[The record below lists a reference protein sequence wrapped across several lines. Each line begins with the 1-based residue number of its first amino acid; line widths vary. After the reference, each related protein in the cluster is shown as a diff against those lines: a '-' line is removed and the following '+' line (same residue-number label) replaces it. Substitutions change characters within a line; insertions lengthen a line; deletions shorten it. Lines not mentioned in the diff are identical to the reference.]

1 MELPDSQLIDV
12 VMKME
17 AHIASI
23 DAKLS
28 SFCSRIADHERR
40 LTDLEKAGQDGGM
53 SGLARI
59 LAKTLM
65 YAVIAIGS
73 LAGAGGLIAKLF
85 T

>member
-1 MELPDSQLIDV
+1 MEFPDTQLIDL

-40 LTDLEKAGQDGGM
+40 IVDLEKQKDGN
-53 SGLARI
+53 GLARI

-65 YAVIAIGS
+65 YAVVIIGS
-73 LAGAGGLIAKLF
+73 LAGAGGLISKLF
-85 T
+85 M

>member
-1 MELPDSQLIDV
+1 
-12 VMKME
+12 MKME

-23 DAKLS
+23 DSKLS

-40 LTDLEKAGQDGGM
+40 LSDLEKRKDET

-65 YAVIAIGS
+65 YAVIVIGS
-73 LAGAGGLIAKLF
+73 LAGAGGLISKLF
-85 T
+85 M

>member
-1 MELPDSQLIDV
+1 MQMPDGQLIEI

-17 AHIASI
+17 SHIASI
-23 DAKLS
+23 DSKLS

-40 LTDLEKAGQDGGM
+40 LTDLEKRKDET

-65 YAVIAIGS
+65 YAVIVIGS
-73 LAGAGGLIAKLF
+73 LAGAGGLISKLF
-85 T
+85 M

>member
-23 DAKLS
+23 DSKLS

-40 LTDLEKAGQDGGM
+40 LNDLEKRNGDG

-65 YAVIAIGS
+65 YAVVVIGS
-73 LAGAGGLIAKLF
+73 LAGAGGLISKLF
-85 T
+85 M